1 MTHTAGPSH
10 APPAIG
16 TADAGGT
23 VAWHASLRTRLM
35 VAMGMLVV
43 LLLVAGLAT
52 SLLAWRD
59 RLLAEGETEVRF
71 EAVQSAGRIEAAMR
85 AVRIS
90 AESLAGLLDE
100 PGLGRDRVL
109 AALRVVVQANPSVV
123 GGLVALEPGVMPD
136 GQPLAYYAGAPGR
149 GGQDRD
155 MQADG
160 YDVAAQA
167 WYRRTLRASG
177 PWWSEPYFNETAG
190 GRYMATLNLPLRDRA
205 GRARGMVSL
214 DVPVQALSVSLDG
227 LRRTTGQRPVLFAPG
242 GTIAV
247 HPEPGVAF
255 NTTLA
260 RYIEHYR
267 RPDLAPMEEARRA
280 GQALQ
285 FTHQAGAGGPM
296 RYSALQ
302 PVGDTGWALQLA
314 RDQSAMLGDFTRALR
329 VLASLGVAVAL
340 LSALAIHRLLRR
352 ITVPLEELTRSAGH
366 FAAGEFE
373 WPVPHDRMRDEVG
386 VMARALERARDSI
399 RQQMAEIAR
408 HAGERQK
415 LQSELEIARDIQQ
428 SMLPPG
434 ERIQHGA
441 RAYLVQ
447 ARLEPAKV
455 VGGDF
460 HSHFRRGNRLWFVV
474 GDVSDKGIPAA
485 LFMARTLTVLEVAAN
500 DADGP
505 DAVLA
510 EAGRHLVE
518 GNHACMFAT
527 VLCGVLELDS
537 GVLRLASAGHDPPL
551 LRRANGEVVALE
563 VPPGAALGFEAEN
576 CFPVCEVSLAPGD
589 TLLAFTDGVTEAF
602 DASDEAFGEARLVEV
617 LRAVPAGEGA
627 CDALVEAVHRFVR
640 QAPQSDDITVF
651 SIECTLATATP
662 AEHGPAPDAFACRLQ
677 VPADRARLP
686 EVDLALR
693 RAMEAG
699 GADEALA
706 VDAALILEE
715 VACNVMDH
723 AFPAGTSGTLEV
735 RLQAIDGQWWLQFRD
750 DGPPYDPLSRDAPDV
765 DAPLDERG
773 IGGLGIHLVRT
784 LAQEATYVRRDDRN
798 ELTLRLGDA
807 VPPAGP

>member
-1 MTHTAGPSH
+1 M
-10 APPAIG
+10 
-16 TADAGGT
+16 
-23 VAWHASLRTRLM
+23 
-35 VAMGMLVV
+35 
-43 LLLVAGLAT
+43 
-52 SLLAWRD
+52 
-59 RLLAEGETEVRF
+59 
-71 EAVQSAGRIEAAMR
+71 
-85 AVRIS
+85 
-90 AESLAGLLDE
+90 
-100 PGLGRDRVL
+100 
-109 AALRVVVQANPSVV
+109 
-123 GGLVALEPGVMPD
+123 
-136 GQPLAYYAGAPGR
+136 
-149 GGQDRD
+149 
-155 MQADG
+155 
-160 YDVAAQA
+160 
-167 WYRRTLRASG
+167 
-177 PWWSEPYFNETAG
+177 
-190 GRYMATLNLPLRDRA
+190 
-205 GRARGMVSL
+205 
-214 DVPVQALSVSLDG
+214 
-227 LRRTTGQRPVLFAPG
+227 
-242 GTIAV
+242 
-247 HPEPGVAF
+247 
-255 NTTLA
+255 
-260 RYIEHYR
+260 
-267 RPDLAPMEEARRA
+267 
-280 GQALQ
+280 
-285 FTHQAGAGGPM
+285 
-296 RYSALQ
+296 
-302 PVGDTGWALQLA
+302 
-314 RDQSAMLGDFTRALR
+314 
-329 VLASLGVAVAL
+329 
-340 LSALAIHRLLRR
+340 
-352 ITVPLEELTRSAGH
+352 
-366 FAAGEFE
+366 
-373 WPVPHDRMRDEVG
+373 
-386 VMARALERARDSI
+386 
-399 RQQMAEIAR
+399 
-408 HAGERQK
+408 
-415 LQSELEIARDIQQ
+415 
-428 SMLPPG
+428 
-434 ERIQHGA
+434 
-441 RAYLVQ
+441 
-447 ARLEPAKV
+447 

-500 DADGP
+500 DAGGP

-537 GVLRLASAGHDPPL
+537 GALRLASAGHDPPL

-602 DASDEAFGEARLVEV
+602 DAGNEAFGEARLVEV

-662 AEHGPAPDAFACRLQ
+662 AERGPAPDAFACRLQ

-723 AFPAGTSGTLEV
+723 AFPAGTSGALEV
-735 RLQAIDGQWWLQFRD
+735 RLQAIDGQWWLHFRD

-765 DAPLDERG
+765 EAPLDERG